1 MQITKIKKIFY
12 EWVPYAHSKIF
23 GIKYNRGTSVAKM
36 AVGMLL
42 QLVHGDAVLMMT
54 AVRWRA

>member
-1 MQITKIKKIFY
+1 
-12 EWVPYAHSKIF
+12 
-23 GIKYNRGTSVAKM
+23 M